1 MSEGLTKSAAR
12 NIFFGG
18 TLFFLIVLVALT
30 VNSYSYIQK
39 HSTDVAGITPGV
51 AQGKAVWERHSC
63 INCHTILGEGAY
75 YAPELG
81 NVWVRYGGNE
91 DPEGARDG
99 IKNWIRSQPS
109 GAAGRRQ
116 MPHFDI
122 NEQDLDALVD
132 FFHWVNTIKNQNW
145 PPNEAG

>member
-18 TLFFLIVLVALT
+18 TLFFLVILSALT
-30 VNSYSYIQK
+30 VHSDGYIEK
-39 HSTDVAGITPGV
+39 NSTDVAGITPSV

-81 NVWVRYGGNE
+81 NVWVQ
-91 DPEGARDG
+91 
-99 IKNWIRSQPS
+99 I
-109 GAAGRRQ
+109 GR
-116 MPHFDI
+116 
-122 NEQDLDALVD
+122 AS
-132 FFHWVNTIKNQNW
+132 
-145 PPNEAG
+145 